1 MSEAERKPY
10 EDIRQEKV
18 KEYNEWKE
26 KVKNTA
32 RYKEIV
38 DYWEVLYVLSNLL
51 FLYNS
56 FRLYE
61 TGQIYHYRILICL
74 QGFSTKR
81 CF

>member
-56 FRLYE
+56 FCLDV
-61 TGQIYHYRILICL
+61 TGPRRY
-74 QGFSTKR
+74 
-81 CF
+81 